1 MKDTFVPSKNFISKK
16 WYVIDAS
23 NHTLGRLVTKISK
36 IFIGKEKT
44 TYTPFL
50 DTGDN
55 IIVINAEKINV
66 NGKKETQKL
75 YRNHSGRP
83 GGMRVEKLT
92 NLRQRKPEK
101 IIEHAVKGMLPKG
114 ALGREIYT
122 NLKVYKGNQHPHA
135 AQNPE
140 LLNL

>member
-23 NHTLGRLVTKISK
+23 NQTLGRLATKISK
-36 IFIGKEKT
+36 ILIGKEKI

-50 DTGDN
+50 NTGDN

-66 NGKKETQKL
+66 NGKKEKQKL

-83 GGMRVEKLT
+83 GGMRVETLA
-92 NLRQRKPEK
+92 NLRQRKPDK
-101 IIEHAVKGMLPKG
+101 VVMNAIKGMLPKG
-114 ALGREIYT
+114 PLGREIYT
-122 NLKVYKGNQHPHA
+122 NLKVYKGTEHPHT
-135 AQNPE
+135 AQSPE
-140 LLNL
+140 LIMN

>member
-23 NHTLGRLVTKISK
+23 NQTLGRLATKISK
-36 IFIGKEKT
+36 ILIGKEKI

-50 DTGDN
+50 NTGDN

-83 GGMRVEKLT
+83 GGMRVETLA

-101 IIEHAVKGMLPKG
+101 IIEHAIKGMLPKG
-114 ALGREIYT
+114 PLGREIYT